1 MAVPGGAEVITPAL
15 AAPLLAAV
23 LQTESRGIAVTHDRA
38 LAMAK
43 RAFVPRLVCRQQPL
57 RRATT
62 SLSQHFHLQGCHLR
76 FKSCSTIATNV
87 TIKSGTRKGGAARS
101 RHSSKDADGTRR
113 RRSRQRLY
121 NHRPARTPRCRDAE
135 ETRRWHV
142 STTTVQHASPDAGTR
157 RRRADGTSLQPP
169 PRHRVLPPPLA
180 KTTACQGR
188 GAACRR

>member
-15 AAPLLAAV
+15 AAPLLAAI
-23 LQTESRGIAVTHDRA
+23 LETESCGIAVTHDRA

-142 STTTVQHASPDAGTR
+142 STTTA
-157 RRRADGTSLQPP
+157 PP
-169 PRHRVLPPPLA
+169 PRAAAPAGKNHGVPGA
-180 KTTACQGR
+180 R
-188 GAACRR
+188 GGVPALKSADDCHFNINRS

>member
-1 MAVPGGAEVITPAL
+1 MAASVGGEVALAAALRAGDMAVPGGAEVITPAL

-76 FKSCSTIATNV
+76 FKSCSTIATIP
-87 TIKSGTRKGGAARS
+87 IKINTANIVFRCC
-101 RHSSKDADGTRR
+101 
-113 RRSRQRLY
+113 
-121 NHRPARTPRCRDAE
+121 RPA
-135 ETRRWHV
+135 
-142 STTTVQHASPDAGTR
+142 PDGVMF
-157 RRRADGTSLQPP
+157 SLLMKH
-169 PRHRVLPPPLA
+169 RH
-180 KTTACQGR
+180 KKR
-188 GAACRR
+188 GAAPVARSTM